1 MLAGCRNY
9 EPRCADT
16 DPTCDDGRMIPYR
29 LIEASA
35 SDLDDGLNTSRF
47 LAVAMLILLQ
57 AGCTSFTPQ
66 SSPDSYPPPAEV
78 VRFRTV
84 GTLVPSADRARLEPG
99 EALTLS
105 GRLRLPSGSGP
116 FPAIVL
122 AHGCAG
128 VTLTEVGWEESL
140 HDWGYATFVLDS
152 FEGRGLSEVCTQP
165 WNLSAYERI
174 PDAYGALRA
183 LLNDERID
191 PTRIVLMGFSHG
203 GILAMGAATA
213 WAHKTFSRVPGE
225 GFRAFIGFYPFC
237 GVIFPELEEMAA
249 PIRIH
254 IGEMDDWTP
263 SEPCLQWT
271 QSLIESGHDASTIVY
286 PGAQHGFD
294 SIGTSLRILPDVV
307 NGAACRLRLPSLLG
321 PYPPLEEVAGCL
333 RKGATI
339 GWNKAATQQA
349 RQNVRRELSELLIR

>member
-1 MLAGCRNY
+1 
-9 EPRCADT
+9 
-16 DPTCDDGRMIPYR
+16 
-29 LIEASA
+29 
-35 SDLDDGLNTSRF
+35 
-47 LAVAMLILLQ
+47 MLILLQ

-66 SSPDSYPPPAEV
+66 SSPDSYQPPAEV
-78 VRFRTV
+78 VRFRTA

-203 GILAMGAATA
+203 GILAIGAATA
-213 WAHKTFSRVPGE
+213 WAHRTFSRAPGE

-286 PGAQHGFD
+286 SGAQHGFD

-349 RQNVRRELSELLIR
+349 RQNVRRELSELLSR